1 PVQLAASLIAG
12 GARLIQLRD
21 KNASSRELLHTVDR
35 VIAFAPSDVRVI
47 VNDRVDIARIAGAA
61 GAHVGQKDLP
71 PAAVRS
77 ILGPDAIVGFST
89 HNMQQAVEAGK
100 WPVDY
105 IAVGPSF
112 PTSTKETPDPVVGLG
127 GLQEISKVVY
137 KPIVAIGGIRLENA
151 AELLKAGVHAIAVI
165 RDLLDCVDVRART
178 RLWVEVLA
186 SLRNSS
192 GDPCGCERIGRRSL
206 SHWERPG
213 HQLKGRRVR
222 VSRFD

>member
-1 PVQLAASLIAG
+1 MNALPRLYAIADASFGDPVQLAASLIAG

-89 HNMQQAVEAGK
+89 HNMQQAVEADRL
-100 WPVDY
+100 PVDY
-105 IAVGPSF
+105 IAVGPIF
-112 PTSTKETPDPVVGLG
+112 PTATKENPDPVVGLQT
-127 GLQEISKVVY
+127 LARICKTVR
-137 KPIVAIGGIRLENA
+137 KPVVAIGGITIENA
-151 AELLKAGVHAIAVI
+151 VEVLHAGASSIAVI
-165 RDLLDCVDVRART
+165 RDVLDSPDVHSQVQRWIQLLNV
-178 RLWVEVLA
+178 
-186 SLRNSS
+186 
-192 GDPCGCERIGRRSL
+192 G
-206 SHWERPG
+206 
-213 HQLKGRRVR
+213 
-222 VSRFD
+222 